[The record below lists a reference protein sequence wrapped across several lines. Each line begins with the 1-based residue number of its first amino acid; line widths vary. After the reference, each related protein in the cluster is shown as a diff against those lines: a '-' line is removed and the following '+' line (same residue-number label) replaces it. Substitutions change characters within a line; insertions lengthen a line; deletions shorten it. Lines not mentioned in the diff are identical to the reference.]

1 MNISDLRIETRHF
14 VVGADGCP
22 IGPMQDFY
30 YGSASV
36 PAGILRN
43 SFPFKVGQ
51 KGFSTVEEAQD
62 HLDRMILHMRAVLAV
77 DPKQRIGASRFWKE

>member
-1 MNISDLRIETRHF
+1 MKISELRIETRHF

-36 PAGILRN
+36 PPIVARN
-43 SFPFKVGQ
+43 GFPFKIGQ
-51 KGFSTVEEAQD
+51 KGFLTVEEAQD
-62 HLDRMILHMRAVLAV
+62 HLDRLVDHMKAVLSV
-77 DPKQRIGASRFWKE
+77 EPSKRIGASKFWAE